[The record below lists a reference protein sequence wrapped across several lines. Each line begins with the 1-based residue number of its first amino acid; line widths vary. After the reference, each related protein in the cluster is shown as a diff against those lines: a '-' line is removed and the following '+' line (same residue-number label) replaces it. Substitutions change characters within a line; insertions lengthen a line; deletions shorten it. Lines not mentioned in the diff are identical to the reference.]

1 MILAL
6 RALVALWPTEPKG
19 GSEPDLPDIPRF
31 IPLAY
36 YLLAGGVR
44 THHSP

>member
-19 GSEPDLPDIPRF
+19 GSEPDLPDIRRF

-36 YLLAGGVR
+36 DLIAGGVQ
-44 THHSP
+44 TLHSL